1 MKVSE
6 KNYDMILNK
15 IINRS
20 GYKIHKIS
28 NSLNSSNSLEDFM
41 DNMTFVWKNPES
53 LLMNIHEKKN
63 LSDILVEKNLRN
75 SLRFKEPISRMM
87 YLDSLNYLQDDI
99 LCKLD
104 RASMYTSLETR
115 VPFLDE
121 DVVKLAWKLPLKTKI
136 KNGLGKW
143 PLRKI
148 LLNYVP
154 ENLIDKPK
162 TGFSIPLGKWLR
174 GPLKDWADS
183 LLDEK
188 RLNTEGNFS
197 GAIVKKIW
205 KDHLQ
210 KKQDHS
216 NCLWGILMFQA
227 WFEKN

>member
-1 MKVSE
+1 
-6 KNYDMILNK
+6 
-15 IINRS
+15 
-20 GYKIHKIS
+20 
-28 NSLNSSNSLEDFM
+28 
-41 DNMTFVWKNPES
+41 
-53 LLMNIHEKKN
+53 
-63 LSDILVEKNLRN
+63 
-75 SLRFKEPISRMM
+75 MM

-121 DVVKLAWKLPLKTKI
+121 EVVKLAWKLPLKTKI

-197 GAIVKKIW
+197 GAIVKNMEGSFA
-205 KDHLQ
+205 
-210 KKQDHS
+210 KKTRS
-216 NCLWGILMFQA
+216 PNCLWA
-227 WFEKN
+227 